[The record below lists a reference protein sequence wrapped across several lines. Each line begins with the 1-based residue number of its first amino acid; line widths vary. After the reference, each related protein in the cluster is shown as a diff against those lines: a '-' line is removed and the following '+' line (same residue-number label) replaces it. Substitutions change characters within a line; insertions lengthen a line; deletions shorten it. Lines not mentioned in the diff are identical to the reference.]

1 MATHVFTTAER
12 LRPPIDELEDHESA
26 GELVVLGESVA
37 ARRLRSQIRRIAP
50 YFRTALIRG
59 EAGSGKELVAR
70 CLHAGSPGAD
80 GPFIVEPAAA
90 IAEPFARD
98 ESARIAG
105 THSARSLMASART
118 GALYLK
124 DVGELSFGQQAGL
137 FRFLRACEEQRDA
150 PAGASRVRIHRTDG
164 RADRRARILAA
175 SDRDLHA
182 LALIGRFRQD
192 LYAHLSAVEILVP
205 PLRERLEDIP
215 VLGEWLL
222 RRLAGQ
228 TRQSPKLLAEAT
240 IAQLKRALWP
250 NNLHDLERVVCQAA
264 ALAEGASIEPRHL
277 LALVAPGFG
286 PAGAST
292 AKVERLHDVVQQ
304 HVFDVLARCGGNKLR
319 AAEALGISRST
330 LYRMLDAASADRAS

>member
-1 MATHVFTTAER
+1 MATHVFTPAER
-12 LRPPIDELEDHESA
+12 FRQPIDELEDHEST
-26 GELVVLGESVA
+26 GELVVMGESVA
-37 ARRLRSQIRRIAP
+37 VRRLRSQIRRIAP

-59 EAGSGKELVAR
+59 ETGSGKELVAR
-70 CLHAGSPGAD
+70 RLHAGSPGAD

-98 ESARIAG
+98 EPARVTAMRSTESLLESA
-105 THSARSLMASART
+105 HT

-124 DVGELSFGQQAGL
+124 GVGELSFGQQAGL
-137 FRFLRACEEQRDA
+137 FRFLRACEERHGA
-150 PAGASRVRIHRTDG
+150 AAGAGHVRLDRT
-164 RADRRARILAA
+164 DRRARILAA
-175 SDRDLHA
+175 SDRDLRA
-182 LALIGRFRQD
+182 LALIGQFRQD

-205 PLRERLEDIP
+205 PLRDRVDDIP
-215 VLGEWLL
+215 KLGEWLL

-240 IAQLKRALWP
+240 VARLMRAVWP

-277 LALVAPGFG
+277 LALVEPEFAGLAAAP
-286 PAGAST
+286 A
-292 AKVERLHDVVQQ
+292 AKVERLQEVVQQ

-330 LYRMLDAASADRAS
+330 LYRMLDAASADKAS